1 MAAKETLWDR
11 FLAPIVRTL
20 IDENAIRQLELS
32 IDWER
37 DLPVLTDPTLVYPEY
52 YRSANFHGIP
62 GGYLTSGAAVS
73 YDPITH
79 YVLPPGE
86 GWVRQQAIEAIG
98 CQPRRILDLGCGTGS
113 MTLMLKR
120 VFPQAEV
127 VGLDLSPYMLRV
139 AQYKA
144 QQLGVDVNW
153 RHGNAEAT
161 GFPDAS
167 FDLIT
172 LALLFH
178 ETPPVVSRCILQE
191 CDRLL
196 VPGGE
201 AIVLDG
207 NQKTLH
213 QTQWLTEVFEE
224 PYIQAYAAGN
234 VDTWMQEAGLSA
246 VATQTF
252 WWMHQVTK
260 GVKPGL
266 KLEEEAES
274 DRSDSAWI
282 SDFLPA

>member
-1 MAAKETLWDR
+1 MATPSTLWDR
-11 FLAPIVRTL
+11 FLSPIVRAL
-20 IDENAIRQLELS
+20 IDEQAMRQLELR

-37 DLPVLTDPTLVYPEY
+37 DLTPLTDPTLVYPEY

-86 GWVRQQAIEAIG
+86 QWVRQQAIEAIG
-98 CQPRRILDLGCGTGS
+98 GQPRRILDLGCGTGS
-113 MTLMLKR
+113 MALMLKR

-144 QQLGVDVNW
+144 QQLGVDVQW

-167 FDLIT
+167 FDVIT

-178 ETPPVVSRCILQE
+178 ETPPEISQRILQE

-207 NQKTLH
+207 NQKTLDR
-213 QTQWLTEVFEE
+213 TQWLTEVFEE

-234 VDTWMQEAGLSA
+234 VGTWMREAGLGA
-246 VATQTF
+246 IATQEF

-260 GVKPGL
+260 GVKPTA
-266 KLEEEAES
+266 KREAECFS
-274 DRSDSAWI
+274 DPGWVSGFA
-282 SDFLPA
+282 PA